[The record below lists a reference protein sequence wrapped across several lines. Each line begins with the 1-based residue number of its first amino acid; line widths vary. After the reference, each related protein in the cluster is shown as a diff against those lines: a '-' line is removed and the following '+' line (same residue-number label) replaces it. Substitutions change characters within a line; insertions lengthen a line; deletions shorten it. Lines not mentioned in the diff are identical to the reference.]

1 MLGSKRTAF
10 KPTPYSYSRRK
21 RRIPRWLVLMITGAV
36 LGVGGLLF
44 VQTSYGPTRLTVA
57 QSEKLGFDLNSAN
70 SENHRLQA
78 RVAELEKEVERY
90 ETQLTSQTDRLENHD
105 QIVQQLRS
113 ELNTFMNAVAPDP
126 RGTSPSINAAKYSVV
141 DGKLQQELLIMQ
153 DADKAD
159 TPFIGEI
166 KLTVMGRYPNGKT
179 GYVDLDPIP
188 IKLDRYVQLIEE
200 FDLPNGM
207 TPRQVTV
214 QVFEQDNPR
223 AQANRTLNVR

>member
-1 MLGSKRTAF
+1 
-10 KPTPYSYSRRK
+10 
-21 RRIPRWLVLMITGAV
+21 
-36 LGVGGLLF
+36 
-44 VQTSYGPTRLTVA
+44 
-57 QSEKLGFDLNSAN
+57 
-70 SENHRLQA
+70 
-78 RVAELEKEVERY
+78 
-90 ETQLTSQTDRLENHD
+90 
-105 QIVQQLRS
+105 
-113 ELNTFMNAVAPDP
+113 
-126 RGTSPSINAAKYSVV
+126 
-141 DGKLQQELLIMQ
+141 MQ